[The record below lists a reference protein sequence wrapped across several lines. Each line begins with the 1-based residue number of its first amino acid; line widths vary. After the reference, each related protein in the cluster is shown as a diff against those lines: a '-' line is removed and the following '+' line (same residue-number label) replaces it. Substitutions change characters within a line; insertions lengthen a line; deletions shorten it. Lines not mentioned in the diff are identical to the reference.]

1 MVRLTPQQRAL
12 VIKTYY
18 ETGSSIVETQKKLSS
33 YFGVHY
39 VNKAKQILHALYTLR
54 EVSKPGRLRTRRAR
68 QNLFTVREN
77 NNENASV
84 HTTRAGKN
92 LTRILF
98 HPYPTKLQKPDDING
113 KESVSSSGENG
124 VSVTDIDPVRQRLLV
139 DEVGDAVNSSSTAI
153 TDTSN
158 AIQETYKES
167 MYSPPHKKSNCIQYL
182 NNSDNIESEV
192 DSSVCN
198 EHLENNIK
206 DYCTL
211 LRTLPTSLTPVE
223 NNIRDNK
230 TLLRTILTR
239 TPTHCHS
246 SVRYF

>member
-39 VNKAKQILHALYTLR
+39 VNKANQILHALYTLR
-54 EVSKPGRLRTRRAR
+54 EFSKPGRLRTRRAR

-77 NNENASV
+77 NNENV
-84 HTTRAGKN
+84 GVYTTRKN

-98 HPYPTKLQKPDDING
+98 HPYPTKLQKPEDNG
-113 KESVSSSGENG
+113 KESVSSSSSGENG
-124 VSVTDIDPVRQRLLV
+124 ASVNDIDPVRQRLLV
-139 DEVGDAVNSSSTAI
+139 DEVGDAVNSSSLEI

-158 AIQETYKES
+158 AIQETYKEP
-167 MYSPPHKKSNCIQYL
+167 MDCPPHKKSNFTEYL
-182 NNSDNIESEV
+182 NNSDNRESEV

-230 TLLRTILTR
+230 TLL
-239 TPTHCHS
+239 
-246 SVRYF
+246 